1 MEDSR
6 TRQLNDRPAAL
17 DAKYDPKEFLNSKT
31 EEMIREIQRERG
43 LEAGDRAL
51 KGAIGREVN
60 SPERVAD
67 YM

>member
-1 MEDSR
+1 M
-6 TRQLNDRPAAL
+6 
-17 DAKYDPKEFLNSKT
+17 KDPKEFLNSKT
-31 EEMIREIQRERG
+31 EEIIREIQRERG

>member
-1 MEDSR
+1 M
-6 TRQLNDRPAAL
+6 
-17 DAKYDPKEFLNSKT
+17 KDPKEFLNSKT
-31 EEMIREIQRERG
+31 EEIIREIQRERG
-43 LEAGDRAL
+43 LEVGDRAL